1 MLSAQQQEFFST
13 TDCES
18 SFAWRSN
25 VSKTRE
31 LLATLRQILSGEG
44 TVSLE
49 FGADDAWRLSVGGII
64 FSDRRFLGSY
74 QPLGRVNGVRP
85 GVALGILTGGKVR
98 FRRDSTAAVSC
109 GQSSFLLPVNVGS
122 APVHAPPKPF
132 ALGDLN
138 WIEQALVSAEFCL
151 VRPGGQFSAASSWL
165 GAIIGPVRNWRFH
178 VIVDSQLLRRALRA
192 GPYFEYAF
200 TPARLWMYGKYL
212 SCEIPGESRRSA
224 FDPSP
229 LVGKVQSYPV
239 RIEVDGGACTR
250 WGEIY
255 KYLTVEIATDGL
267 IIRDN
272 RKQIRLAGE
281 PAGSSAVKQ
290 WRVRSR
296 PLLYALS
303 RGERANVYLPERK
316 LDPIG
321 IECGGRWMWILAEGD
336 NPPSVGRAATGGLL
350 NVNSLRTTNG
360 TPVASFPFI

>member
-1 MLSAQQQEFFST
+1 MLSAQQQEFFSI

-18 SFAWRSN
+18 SIAWRSN
-25 VSKTRE
+25 VSKTRGM
-31 LLATLRQILSGEG
+31 LATLQQILSGER

-49 FGADDAWRLSVGGII
+49 FGADNAWRLAVGGIV
-64 FSDRRFLGSY
+64 FSDRRFLSAY
-74 QPLGRVNGVRP
+74 QPLACINGVRP
-85 GVALGILTGGKVR
+85 AVALGILSGGKVR
-98 FRRDSTAAVSC
+98 LRRDATAAVSC
-109 GQSSFLLPVNVGS
+109 GQSSFLLPVDAGS

-132 ALGDLN
+132 ALGDVN

-151 VRPGGQFSAASSWL
+151 IRPGGQFSAASSWI
-165 GAIIGPVRNWRFH
+165 GAIIGPVRHWRFH

-212 SCEIPGESRRSA
+212 SCEIPGESQRPA

-229 LVGKVQSYPV
+229 LVGKVQSYPI
-239 RIEVDGGACTR
+239 RIEVDGGACSR

-255 KYLTVEIATDGL
+255 KYLTLEIATDGL
-267 IIRDN
+267 TVRDN
-272 RKQIRLAGE
+272 RKQLRLAGE
-281 PAGSSAVKQ
+281 PEGSSEVKK

-303 RGERANVYLPERK
+303 GEERVKVYLPERK

-321 IECGGRWMWILAEGD
+321 IECGERWMWILAE
-336 NPPSVGRAATGGLL
+336 
-350 NVNSLRTTNG
+350 
-360 TPVASFPFI
+360 

>member
-18 SFAWRSN
+18 NLSWRSDI
-25 VSKTRE
+25 SKTRGM
-31 LLATLRQILSGEG
+31 LATLRQILSGER

-49 FGADDAWRLSVGGII
+49 FGADNAWRLSVEGIV

-74 QPLGRVNGVRP
+74 QPLACINGVRP
-85 GVALGILTGGKVR
+85 AVALGILMGGKVR
-98 FRRDSTAAVSC
+98 FRRDATAAVSC
-109 GQSSFLLPVNVGS
+109 GHSSFFLPVDVGS
-122 APVHAPPKPF
+122 APVHAPPNPF

-151 VRPGGQFSAASSWL
+151 VRPSGQFSAASSWI
-165 GAIIGPVRNWRFH
+165 GAIIGPVRHWRFH
-178 VIVDSQLLRRALRA
+178 VIVDSHLLRRALRA

-212 SCEIPGESRRSA
+212 SCEIPGESQRPA

-229 LVGKVQSYPV
+229 LVGKVQSYPT

-255 KYLTVEIATDGL
+255 RYLTLEIATEGL

-272 RKQIRLAGE
+272 RKQLRLAGE
-281 PAGSSAVKQ
+281 PEGSSAVKK

-303 RGERANVYLPERK
+303 RGERVKVYLPERK
-316 LDPIG
+316 VDPIG
-321 IECGGRWMWILAEGD
+321 IECGGRWMWILAE
-336 NPPSVGRAATGGLL
+336 
-350 NVNSLRTTNG
+350 
-360 TPVASFPFI
+360 